1 MAERGR
7 AQLETNRKKKVI
19 SRMNHESPLD
29 PCPDFPHLPDV
40 IFFFIIPFILL
51 FCTPFLNLGL
61 GQIWDLRMYR
71 ETHAYFTARPVTSMD
86 ISQRGLLAVGFGCHL
101 QVSDTPGVS
110 LLMGSGI
117 RGFRD
122 FGDFGDFGDS
132 GIRGR
137 VRLIGRRRRGR
148 SRPDP

>member
-19 SRMNHESPLD
+19 SRMNHESPPD

-51 FCTPFLNLGL
+51 FCTPFLNL

-110 LLMGSGI
+110 LLMGSGF
-117 RGFRD
+117 RGFRG
-122 FGDFGDFGDS
+122 FEGGFDS
-132 GIRGR
+132 LGEG
-137 VRLIGRRRRGR
+137 RGR